1 MPRVAVLLPAR
12 DAAATLRAAATS
24 LLRGTYRDLA
34 LVVVDDGSRDGT
46 ADVVQGL
53 ARRDRRVRLLRGPGE
68 GIARALNRALA
79 AVDAPLLARMDADD
93 VAWPRRLALQVEAL
107 EADPALA
114 AVGSRVRLIPR
125 AQVRDG
131 MRRYVAWLNGLTT
144 PALVERDLFVEA
156 PLVHPATLVRR
167 APLEAAG
174 GWRDGPFPEDYD
186 LWLRLAAAGGRLTNL
201 PATLLDWRE
210 SAGRLTRQDAR
221 YALPRHMALKCA
233 ALAAGPLAGVAEV
246 ALWGAGETGRAFSD
260 ALAAVG
266 VRVATFVE
274 VDRKKI
280 GRTIRGAPV
289 VSYEAVERLRGL
301 PLLVAVGAP
310 GARDLIRA
318 ELGRR
323 GFEEGRDFRCVA

>member
-1 MPRVAVLLPAR
+1 M
-12 DAAATLRAAATS
+12 
-24 LLRGTYRDLA
+24 
-34 LVVVDDGSRDGT
+34 VVDDGSRDGT
-46 ADVVQGL
+46 LEVAERL
-53 ARRDRRVRLLRGPGE
+53 AGRDRRVLVVRGPGE

-79 AVDAPLLARMDADD
+79 AVDAPLVARMDADD

-107 EADPALA
+107 EADPSLA
-114 AVGSRVRLIPR
+114 AVGSRVRLLPR
-125 AQVRDG
+125 ALVRDG
-131 MRRYVAWLNGLTT
+131 MRRYVAWLNSLTT
-144 PALVERDLFVEA
+144 PALVARDLFVEA
-156 PLVHPATLVRR
+156 PLVHPAALLRR

-210 SAGRLTRQDAR
+210 SAGRLTRTDAR

-233 ALAAGPLAGVAEV
+233 ALAAGPLAGAAEV
-246 ALWGAGETGRAFSD
+246 ALWGAGETGRAFAD
-260 ALAAVG
+260 ALAGVG
-266 VRVATFVE
+266 IRVATFVE
-274 VDRKKI
+274 VDARKI

-289 VSYEAVERLRGL
+289 VSYQAVASLRGL

-318 ELGRR
+318 ELLGR
-323 GFEEGRDFRCVA
+323 GLEEGRDFRCVA

>member
-12 DAAATLRAAATS
+12 DAAATLRAAAVS
-24 LLRGTYRDLA
+24 LLRGTFRDLA
-34 LVVVDDGSRDGT
+34 LLVVDDGSSDAT
-46 ADVVQGL
+46 AEVAEALG
-53 ARRDRRVRLLRGPGE
+53 RRDPRVRLLRGPGE

-79 AVDAPLLARMDADD
+79 AADAPLVARMDADD

-107 EADPALA
+107 EADPSLA
-114 AVGSRVRLIPR
+114 AVGARVRLFPR
-125 AQVRDG
+125 RLVKDG

-144 PALVERDLFVEA
+144 PALVARDLFVEA
-156 PLVHPATLVRR
+156 PLVHPAALLRR
-167 APLEAAG
+167 EALAAAG

-186 LWLRLAAAGGRLTNL
+186 LWLRLAAAGGGLTNL

-210 SAGRLTRQDAR
+210 SAGRATRADPR
-221 YALPRHMALKCA
+221 YALANHMALKCA
-233 ALAAGPLAGVAEV
+233 ALAAGPLAGVREV

-266 VRVATFVE
+266 LRVTAFVE
-274 VDRKKI
+274 VDRKKV

-289 VSYEAVERLRGL
+289 HHYEGVAALRGL

-318 ELGRR
+318 ELHQR